1 MIYFL
6 KVITMKKKS
15 ILILGIILII
25 ILAIILYFVL
35 KPKKSNI
42 ITITGQELL
51 EKLDNK
57 ETFIMLISQDGCS
70 HCEEF
75 KPILN
80 RVLKENN
87 KNAYEISWKEIRNNE
102 ELNHAFNIN
111 GTPTTIF
118 INDGIE
124 KTTINRLVGST
135 TYSDLKNKLK
145 ERGFID

>member
-1 MIYFL
+1 
-6 KVITMKKKS
+6 MKKKS
-15 ILILGIILII
+15 IIILGSILIV
-25 ILAIILYFVL
+25 ILGIILYFVL
-35 KPKKSNI
+35 KPTKNYI
-42 ITITGQELL
+42 IAISGQELL
-51 EKLDNK
+51 EKLEKK
-57 ETFIMLISQDGCS
+57 ETFIMLVSQEGCS

-87 KNAYEISWKEIRNNE
+87 KNAYEIEWKEIRNKE
-102 ELNHAFNIN
+102 ELNHLFNIN

-118 INDGIE
+118 INDGVE

>member
-1 MIYFL
+1 
-6 KVITMKKKS
+6 MKKKLILS
-15 ILILGIILII
+15 IIIILLGLLGIILYFSFKPAKNN
-25 ILAIILYFVL
+25 ILSISGEEFV
-35 KPKKSNI
+35 KK
-42 ITITGQELL
+42 L
-51 EKLDNK
+51 EAK
-57 ETFIMLISQDGCS
+57 ETFMILVSQDGCS

-80 RVLKENN
+80 RVLEEND
-87 KNAYEISWKEIRNNE
+87 KTAYEIEWKEIRNHDKLKN
-102 ELNHAFNIN
+102 LFNIN

-135 TYSDLKNKLK
+135 TYNDLKNKLK